1 MARRGFTLIELLV
14 VIAIIAILAAILFPV
29 FARAREKARQASC
42 LSNCKQMGLA
52 VMMYVADY
60 DDRYPSLALPLAA
73 PFTYNGFTHT
83 AMLWYM
89 AIEPYHKNVQ
99 LFNCPS
105 ADVTWR
111 GQYTGDTR
119 YGINADLTYYWQSS
133 RVPPTN
139 SDIVK
144 PAETMIIADA
154 DWTHSTD
161 DYGFSNS
168 YMLRRTPHVSRFV
181 PSRHNGGASFIM
193 CDGHAK
199 WYQVPLDP
207 AYTGTGTVKLTK
219 NPAGVLWLPNGT
231 G

>member
-29 FARAREKARQASC
+29 FARAREKAKQTSC

-52 VMMYVADY
+52 VMMYVSDY
-60 DDRYPSLALPLAA
+60 DDNYPARQRPLAA
-73 PFTYNGFTHT
+73 PFTYNGYTHSS
-83 AMLWYM
+83 AILWYM

-99 LFNCPS
+99 VFNCPS

-119 YGINADLTYYWQSS
+119 YGINTHIAGNNSAS
-133 RVPPTN
+133 NV
-139 SDIVK
+139 SDIKK
-144 PAETMIIADA
+144 PAETIIIADS
-154 DWTHSTD
+154 DWTHSTA

-168 YMLRRTPHVSRFV
+168 WMLANPPHVSRFI
-181 PSRHNGGASFIM
+181 PSRHNGGANITL

-199 WYQVPLDP
+199 FYQIQIDP

-219 NPAGVLWLPNGT
+219 NPAGVLWRADGT
-231 G
+231 S